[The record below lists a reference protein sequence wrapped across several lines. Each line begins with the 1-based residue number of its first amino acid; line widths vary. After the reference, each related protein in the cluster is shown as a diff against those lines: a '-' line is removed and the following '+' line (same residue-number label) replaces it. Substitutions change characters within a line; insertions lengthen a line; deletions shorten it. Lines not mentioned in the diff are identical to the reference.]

1 LLSSSCSLHLPFRVK
16 VSRPSSTSS
25 SDERPFDTDA
35 AAPVHHRTR
44 AFTARDA
51 FVCVLVA
58 GLLVVLFAGR
68 SIHKTGE
75 NMHPGPLRSAVLAVG
90 TPANDLAD
98 VLPFNDLAHDATA
111 WLSPDSDVGSAGSFT
126 ASAATPG
133 AAGANAVAPV
143 SASAFDPAQL
153 GAEPVPPRPLHSIL
167 VSGDSMALGLD
178 SVLARRYA
186 DQDVETF
193 RDPHI
198 GTGISKSDLVDWG
211 ALSSTQTRK
220 HHPDAVVFFI
230 GANEG
235 FPIGK
240 TTCCSPAWAA
250 AYATRVREMMN
261 TYRQG
266 GAARVYWLTLP
277 MPRDPRLAKIA
288 RAVNAAVEVAA
299 EPYRAQVRVLDMD
312 PVFTPG
318 ARYRLTMD
326 VGGKPTIV
334 RQADGVHLNAA
345 GSQIAADVVQK
356 AIIADFG

>member
-1 LLSSSCSLHLPFRVK
+1 M
-16 VSRPSSTSS
+16 
-25 SDERPFDTDA
+25 
-35 AAPVHHRTR
+35 HHRTR

-75 NMHPGPLRSAVLAVG
+75 NMHSGPLRAAVLAVG

-98 VLPFNDLAHDATA
+98 VLPLNDLAHDATA
-111 WLSPDSDVGSAGSFT
+111 WLSPDSDIGTAGSFS

-133 AAGANAVAPV
+133 AAGANPVPPV

-153 GAEPVPPRPLHSIL
+153 GAKPVPPRPLHTIL

-178 SVLARRYA
+178 SDLARRYA
-186 DQDVETF
+186 DKGVKTI
-193 RDPHI
+193 RDAHI

-211 ALSSTQTRK
+211 ALSSTQTRNDK
-220 HHPDAVVFFI
+220 PDAVVFFI

-240 TTCCSPAWAA
+240 TVCCSPAWAA

-277 MPRDPRLAKIA
+277 MPRDPRLGKIA
-288 RAVNAAVEVAA
+288 RAVNAAIQVAA
-299 EPYRAQVRVLDMD
+299 EPYRAQVRVLNMD

-318 ARYRLTMD
+318 DHYRLTMN
-326 VGGKPTIV
+326 VNGKATIV

-345 GSQIAADVVQK
+345 GAQIATDAVQK
-356 AIIADFG
+356 AITADFTATPSG